1 MKPKVVSLFAGI
13 GGFDLGLERA
23 GFEVVRQVEID
34 AYCLKVLEKHWP
46 HVDRGTDVRKEES
59 EAYAERY
66 GAINLVCGG
75 FPCQDLS
82 LAGKRAGLAGERSGL
97 FFELAR
103 IADAVPSAWVLA
115 ENVPG
120 LLSSQQ
126 GEDFAIVLGELSGF
140 FPEAPKEGWRNSGVC
155 YGPKGTVAWR
165 VLDAQYFGVA
175 QRRRRV
181 FIVRSPATAGGS
193 AFKVLFESDCL
204 PGNPAPSRGKGQG
217 IAGIFATSPD
227 GSGRETETSPTLDS
241 RAKDGPR
248 RNQGGVIVSV
258 LGHTESNG
266 LGIARQDVAN
276 TLESV
281 GSANQPGWSVN
292 SENAADGQLV
302 VAATL
307 RSGGDGEVPS
317 SRGENLIRTVFGFQN
332 QDLAHAIRS
341 NPSKADKPSSSTY
354 VCTLGHT
361 QSNGLGIY
369 EQDVTNTFEAVSSA
383 NQAVVVTSQD
393 VTVEPANQCASRI
406 GGWVDREDRVFA
418 YQNDAKRSTAQE
430 LIFHKPQGKAD
441 SLTQQK
447 QNVIVPMVGVRR
459 LTPTE
464 CERLQGFPDGWT
476 LLGDKTPDSPR
487 YKACGNAVCVNV
499 AEWIGRRLMSVISE
513 EAKL

>member
-1 MKPKVVSLFAGI
+1 MLNKPRVVSLFAGI

-75 FPCQDLS
+75 FPCEDLS

-120 LLSSQQ
+120 LLSSA
-126 GEDFAIVLGELSGF
+126 GGADFATVLGELSGF
-140 FPEAPKEGWRNSGVC
+140 FPEVPADGWRNSGVC
-155 YGPKGTVAWR
+155 SGPKGTVAWR

-181 FIVRSPATAGGS
+181 FIVRSPATARGS
-193 AFKVLFESDCL
+193 AFEVLFESESVS
-204 PGNPAPSRGKGQG
+204 GNPPPSREKGQG
-217 IAGIFATSPD
+217 IAAGISHSLKA
-227 GSGRETETSPTLDS
+227 SGGFKQDSTHETY
-241 RAKDGPR
+241 
-248 RNQGGVIVSV
+248 
-258 LGHTESNG
+258 
-266 LGIARQDVAN
+266 
-276 TLESV
+276 
-281 GSANQPGWSVN
+281 
-292 SENAADGQLV
+292 V

-307 RSGGDGEVPS
+307 RSGGDGGVPS
-317 SRGENLIRTVFGFQN
+317 SRGENLIRQA
-332 QDLAHAIRS
+332 LS
-341 NPSKADKPSSSTY
+341 
-354 VCTLGHT
+354 
-361 QSNGLGIY
+361 
-369 EQDVTNTFEAVSSA
+369 AV
-383 NQAVVVTSQD
+383 QEKSQP
-393 VTVEPANQCASRI
+393 THS
-406 GGWVDREDRVFA
+406 G
-418 YQNDAKRSTAQE
+418 Y
-430 LIFHKPQGKAD
+430 
-441 SLTQQK
+441 
-447 QNVIVPMVGVRR
+447 GVRR

-464 CERLQGFPDGWT
+464 AERLQGFPDGWT

-499 AEWIGRRLMSVISE
+499 AEWIGRRLISVMT
-513 EAKL
+513 KMG

>member
-23 GFEVVRQVEID
+23 GFEVRWQVEID
-34 AYCLKVLEKHWP
+34 PFCRKVLDKHWP
-46 HVDRGTDVRKEES
+46 DVTKYGDIREVNPSELEPVDL
-59 EAYAERY
+59 
-66 GAINLVCGG
+66 ICGG

-82 LAGKRAGLAGERSGL
+82 VAGKRAGLAGERSGL
-97 FFELAR
+97 FYELLR
-103 IADAVPSAWVLA
+103 IADANPSAWVLA

-155 YGPKGTVAWR
+155 YGPKGCVAWR

-341 NPSKADKPSSSTY
+341 NPSKADKPDSSTY
-354 VCTLGHT
+354 VVAPTLRGFGHGW
-361 QSNGLGIY
+361 QGQHND
-369 EQDVTNTFEAVSSA
+369 DVA
-383 NQAVVVTSQD
+383 
-393 VTVEPANQCASRI
+393 RI
-406 GGWVDREDRVFA
+406 G
-418 YQNDAKRSTAQE
+418 
-430 LIFHKPQGKAD
+430 
-441 SLTQQK
+441 
-447 QNVIVPMVGVRR
+447 MVRR

-476 LLGDKTPDSPR
+476 LLPDGNTPDSPR
-487 YKACGNAVCVNV
+487 YRALGNAVAVPV
-499 AEWIGRRLMSVISE
+499 AEWIGWRII
-513 EAKL
+513 EAMKEVAS